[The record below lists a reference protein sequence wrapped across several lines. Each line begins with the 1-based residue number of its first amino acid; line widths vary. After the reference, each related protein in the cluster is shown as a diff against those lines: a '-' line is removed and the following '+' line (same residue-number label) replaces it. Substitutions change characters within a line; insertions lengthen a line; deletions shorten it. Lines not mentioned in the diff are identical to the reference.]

1 MKKNITAIIILFLTF
16 NSFSQDIIGN
26 KSTAKPNYSENS
38 EIKVFVNDTLN
49 KFHSKKKPAGI
60 FVNEIFVGDE
70 NILNVINS
78 EKIESINIE
87 KENYTLNGKEYYGKI
102 ILKMKSDYIPK
113 FITLKELITKHLEL
127 ENKPIVFQING
138 DVINQDYN
146 EYLIDE
152 NFILK
157 ILSSKIK
164 TSDKNIEIN
173 LVKLITKTAE
183 NIKKANEIRI
193 KGTEI

>member
-1 MKKNITAIIILFLTF
+1 M
-16 NSFSQDIIGN
+16 
-26 KSTAKPNYSENS
+26 
-38 EIKVFVNDTLN
+38 
-49 KFHSKKKPAGI
+49 
-60 FVNEIFVGDE
+60 NEIFLGDE
-70 NILNVINS
+70 RKLSVINS

-113 FITLKELITKHLEL
+113 FITLNKLITKHLEL
-127 ENKPIVFQING
+127 ENRPIVFQING

-157 ILSSKIK
+157 IISSKIK

-173 LVKLITKTAE
+173 LVKLITKTTE
-183 NIKKANEIRI
+183 NIKKTNEIRI

>member
-1 MKKNITAIIILFLTF
+1 MKTNILALIFLFLTLNIF
-16 NSFSQDIIGN
+16 GQNINGK
-26 KSTAKPNYSENS
+26 KSTAKPNYTENS
-38 EIKVFVNDTLN
+38 EIKVFINDTLN

-60 FVNEIFVGDE
+60 FVNGIFFGDD

-87 KENYTLNGKEYYGKI
+87 KENYTQNGKEYYGKI
-102 ILKMKSDYIPK
+102 ILKMKSGYISK
-113 FITLKELITKHLEL
+113 FITLKELITKYLEL
-127 ENKPIVFQING
+127 DNEPIVFQING

-146 EYLIDE
+146 EYLVDE

-157 ILSSKIK
+157 IISKKIK

>member
-1 MKKNITAIIILFLTF
+1 MRKIIFALILLFVTF
-16 NSFSQDIIGN
+16 NSFSQEIIGK
-26 KSTAKPNYSENS
+26 KSTAKTNYSENS
-38 EIKVFVNDTLN
+38 EIKVFVNDTLD
-49 KFHSKKKPAGI
+49 KFHPNKKPAGI
-60 FVNEIFVGDE
+60 FVNDFFVGDE

-127 ENKPIVFQING
+127 DSKPLIFQING
-138 DVINQDYN
+138 DVINQNYN
-146 EYLIDE
+146 DYLIDE

-157 ILSSKIK
+157 IISNKIK

-173 LVKLITKTAE
+173 LVKLITRTTE
-183 NIKKANEIRI
+183 NIKKANTIRI